1 MFKREVPEQKVNN
14 RKKGEKKVKT
24 CLKEEVSFGQ
34 QNKNALS
41 SKEIEVNSGQANT
54 SDKEKE
60 VKYVYKKLMLSCPG
74 PVI

>member
-1 MFKREVPEQKVNN
+1 M
-14 RKKGEKKVKT
+14 KT

-54 SDKEKE
+54 FDKEKE

-74 PVI
+74 PVIWSTYVLSAVVKRSKGIWTF